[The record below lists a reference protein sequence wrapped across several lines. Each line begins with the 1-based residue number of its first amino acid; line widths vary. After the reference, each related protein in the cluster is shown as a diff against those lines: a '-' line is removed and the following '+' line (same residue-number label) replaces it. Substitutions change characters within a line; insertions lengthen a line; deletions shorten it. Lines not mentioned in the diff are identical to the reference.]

1 MTFNIKITKY
11 LKSVYEI
18 EYQLYKKA
26 TNNQRLDLAWYHLE
40 RLHIIGQSYP
50 FEHTYS
56 HWLMLKFGL
65 HQKNTKEVLGQIIR
79 LLVGGWK
86 SFINHIPKGNT
97 GGANMHPLKTME
109 LPKDLKLI
117 LKFDKK

>member
-1 MTFNIKITKY
+1 MTFNFKITKY

-18 EYQLYKKA
+18 EYLFYKKA
-26 TNNQRLDLAWYHLE
+26 MNDQSLELAWNHLE

-56 HWLMLKFGL
+56 HWLMLNFGFR
-65 HQKNTKEVLGQIIR
+65 QKNVKEVLGQIIR

-97 GGANMHPLKTME
+97 GGANVHPLKVME
-109 LPKDLKLI
+109 LPEDLKII
-117 LKFDKK
+117 LKSDKK

>member
-1 MTFNIKITKY
+1 MTFNFKITKY

-18 EYQLYKKA
+18 EYLLYKKA
-26 TNNQRLDLAWYHLE
+26 MNDQSLELAWNHLE

-56 HWLMLKFGL
+56 HWLMLNFGFR
-65 HQKNTKEVLGQIIR
+65 QKNVKEVLGQIIR
-79 LLVGGWK
+79 LLGGGWK

-97 GGANMHPLKTME
+97 GGANVHPLKVME
-109 LPKDLKLI
+109 LPEDLKII
-117 LKFDKK
+117 LKSDKK